1 MPKQKGIIGLD
12 ELRKKLQ
19 NAPEKLRLQELYGAL
34 RQEATP
40 LRNSARAAAYED
52 VNKPGTNELFK
63 AIKIT
68 RARVKAWR
76 DEIGVWIGPTRVRRA
91 KGDAQSYPFMQLY
104 GRRATGT
111 NKGYAAKDFMGKAW
125 EALGASTRARIDRV
139 GKSKWQQQLRRA
151 LQ

>member
-1 MPKQKGIIGLD
+1 MPKQKGIVGLD

-52 VNKPGTNELFK
+52 VRKPGTNELFK

-68 RARVKAWR
+68 RARVRAWR
-76 DEIGVWIGPTRVRRA
+76 DEIGVWIGPTRVTKV

-111 NKGYAAKDFMGKAW
+111 NKGYKAKDFMGQAW
-125 EALGASTRARIDRV
+125 DALGASTRARIDRV
-139 GKSKWQQQLRRA
+139 GKSKWQQQLRNA
-151 LQ
+151 LK